1 MRRLKYFSRKRPV
14 TAQSSLALIAAN
26 AVSRR
31 ITETC
36 APKRARN
43 SYIRDH
49 EHPAERMHNAGY
61 ELITTA
67 PRPRT
72 AVFRNRGNRLG
83 GTTDGRQPPRDP
95 HRLRRR
101 RNRWRVHQRICLG
114 PVLRARAQS
123 SSMSPP
129 LPTSSGSGRQEGQEP
144 DRTRSIMR
152 RRDAMPPLACFLVH
166 VSCQQ
171 APAATDTFSAVRSQH
186 VHTAAPA
193 QYRFS

>member
-1 MRRLKYFSRKRPV
+1 M
-14 TAQSSLALIAAN
+14 AG
-26 AVSRR
+26 SRR
-31 ITETC
+31 D
-36 APKRARN
+36 
-43 SYIRDH
+43 S
-49 EHPAERMHNAGY
+49 
-61 ELITTA
+61 
-67 PRPRT
+67 
-72 AVFRNRGNRLG
+72 
-83 GTTDGRQPPRDP
+83 

-129 LPTSSGSGRQEGQEP
+129 LPTSSESGCQHGQEP

-186 VHTAAPA
+186 VHTATPAHCGSANGQRPGGTSQETGLRTRRHHQHHDPGAPDQPERHETPDPA
-193 QYRFS
+193 RSDAVNSRFQRVRRASGSRPIRL